1 MVTDQRIT
9 LQMINMA
16 KLAWAFDIKA
26 DPNAP
31 PLDLNVETG
40 YSDGFVFGPKPFS
53 ASFAV
58 RSAKHLETI
67 EREYEEAKIFF
78 KRYE

>member
-1 MVTDQRIT
+1 MA

-16 KLAWAFDIKA
+16 KIAWAFDIKA
-26 DPNAP
+26 NPKAS

-58 RSAKHLETI
+58 RSPKHRVTI
-67 EREYEEAKIFF
+67 EREYEEAKRFF
-78 KRYE
+78 ERYE